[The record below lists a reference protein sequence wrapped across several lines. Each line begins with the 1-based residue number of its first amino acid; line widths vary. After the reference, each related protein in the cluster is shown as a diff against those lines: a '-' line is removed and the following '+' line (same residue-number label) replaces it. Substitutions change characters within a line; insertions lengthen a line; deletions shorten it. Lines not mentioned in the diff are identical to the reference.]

1 MFRSFLLFAKQGIS
15 LNQVSVN
22 LLRNIF
28 TRNATFRKSFLRE
41 IFKFKSINVGTYDAA
56 TRTLYSLT
64 YDPVW
69 KSIWLVISL
78 SQLMLARMT
87 QRQERSTH
95 SDRLPQLDRMWVEFA
110 FIFRRFHEGFYPLDN
125 NLSSN
130 CQFDREKVDEESP
143 QGFAFLHS

>member
-1 MFRSFLLFAKQGIS
+1 MFSFQSDLDSLRHHDTHFALVQSVDGLCSVRSCYLRSKEYLWIRWAWTYFKTFSLAMPRSENLSWGKFL
-15 LNQVSVN
+15 
-22 LLRNIF
+22 
-28 TRNATFRKSFLRE
+28 
-41 IFKFKSINVGTYDAA
+41 
-56 TRTLYSLT
+56 
-64 YDPVW
+64 
-69 KSIWLVISL
+69 SL

-130 CQFDREKVDEESP
+130 CQFDREKVDEKSP